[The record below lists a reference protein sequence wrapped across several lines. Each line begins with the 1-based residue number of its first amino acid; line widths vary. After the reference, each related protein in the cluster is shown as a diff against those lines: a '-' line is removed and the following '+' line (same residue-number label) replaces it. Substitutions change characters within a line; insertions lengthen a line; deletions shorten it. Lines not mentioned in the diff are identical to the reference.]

1 MTSMPTSTKVLMEGL
16 RESFDAAVER
26 TEMERGVPKQ
36 RLVNSQVLA
45 KLSVNL
51 YFATSAAA
59 DEFDGWYFGT
69 IKRIGWF
76 EFRHPRTGAMLTV
89 RFEKGEIGELALVDE
104 TAYDTRRPVTLEYLR

>member
-1 MTSMPTSTKVLMEGL
+1 MAGL
-16 RESFDAAVER
+16 SDSWEPAVER

-45 KLSVNL
+45 KLRVSL

-59 DEFDGWYFGT
+59 DEFDAWYFDD

-76 EFRHPRTGAMLTV
+76 DFRHPRNGRMLRV
-89 RFEKGEIGELALVDE
+89 RFEGGAVGELVLVDE
-104 TAYDTRRPVTLEYLR
+104 TAFDTTRQVTLEYLR